1 MGLGTP
7 IKEIKHTLAGE
18 RQEFVCRLLERSP
31 DRTVLLYPITQ
42 GRRVADVLI
51 PDNSVTY
58 AYYWT
63 DRPYNVYH
71 WVDEAGR
78 TVAYYINLASNVT
91 FRADAV
97 EWHDLAVDL
106 LITPDGAIRI
116 LDEADVTDVS
126 QEIRGQIEAAQERI
140 LVDKSAVLA
149 EVAAST
155 ERLRKTPPEP
165 RVG

>member
-1 MGLGTP
+1 MVSGTP

-31 DRTVLLYPITQ
+31 DRAVLLYPITQ

-51 PDNSVTY
+51 PDHSTTY
-58 AYYWT
+58 AYYWA

-71 WVDEAGR
+71 WDDEDGR
-78 TVAYYINLASNVT
+78 TVAYYINLAAGVVL
-91 FRADAV
+91 RHDAV
-97 EWHDLAVDL
+97 EWQDLAVDL

-116 LDEADVTDVS
+116 LDEADALDAPRDV
-126 QEIRGQIEAAQERI
+126 QAQIASAQERA
-140 LVDKSAVLA
+140 LTDKTAVLA

-155 ERLRKTPPEP
+155 ERLR
-165 RVG
+165 